1 MGEKI
6 EITDSAVAGDV
17 FTGIKAETVVINSQ
31 SQSTDLNGDDVFFNT
46 WLCGDGWSADGDD
59 YFENQI
65 LNPSMESFE
74 KALSNRENM
83 IQYNEDEANKG
94 RSFELYIVTRDEE
107 GNDESQLYIA
117 TEVIS
122 PAYMFYNYISVTYL
136 DKNKSPKHFSSSA
149 SLEKTFLTS
158 LIVNFI
164 NNHENCLKM
173 LIWREDLSDKESG
186 VGKYFHENDL
196 ENQ

>member
-17 FTGIKAETVVINSQ
+17 FTGIKAETVVINNQ
-31 SQSTDLNGDDVFFNT
+31 SQSMNLQDEGVFLNVSLIGMGG
-46 WLCGDGWSADGDD
+46 LMKDD
-59 YFENQI
+59 YEKDI

-74 KALSNRENM
+74 EALSVRKNM
-83 IQYNEDEANKG
+83 IKSLDEKESFKG
-94 RSFELYIVTRDEE
+94 CSFELYIITTDMN
-107 GNDESQLYIA
+107 GNEESQLYIA
-117 TEVIS
+117 TEVS
-122 PAYMFYNYISVTYL
+122 EPAYRFYNYISVSYI
-136 DKNKSPKHFSSSA
+136 DKNKSSKHFSSSA
-149 SLEKTFLTS
+149 DLEDAFLKS

-164 NNHENCLKM
+164 NNHESCLKM
-173 LIWREDLSDKESG
+173 LIWKENLLDKESG